1 MTCMK
6 RILFVL
12 FLAVAMV
19 SCNNQEK
26 ERANIIELEKNMV
39 DGNGVLNAASADKLI
54 EAYMNYAKKFP
65 NDELSPD
72 FLFKAVDISVA
83 YNALNPQ
90 KTIDITN
97 VLIDNYPDF
106 EMTPMAMFIKGFVYE
121 NQMNN
126 YEQALDTYHQFLDK
140 YPNNPMAADVQST
153 IKNIGIPLDELIKTF
168 EQ

>member
-12 FLAVAMV
+12 FLATAMM

-26 ERANIIELEKNMV
+26 ERTNILDLEKNMV

-54 EAYMNYAKKFP
+54 EAYLNYAKKYP
-65 NDELSPD
+65 KDEISPD
-72 FLFKAVDISVA
+72 FLFKAVDISFA

-90 KTIDITN
+90 KTINIIN
-97 VLIDNYPDF
+97 VLIENYPDF
-106 EMTPMAMFIKGFVYE
+106 EMSPMAMYIKGFVYE
-121 NQMNN
+121 NQMGD
-126 YEQALDTYHQFLDK
+126 YENALETYHQFLEK
-140 YPNNPMAADVQST
+140 YPDNPMAADVQST
-153 IKNIGIPLDELIKTF
+153 INNLGIPLEELIKTF